1 MPHSRRHH
9 LDVHAERSHGDCVVT
24 CDGELDLFT
33 AAELTRTLRRHERV
47 GRRLILDLSKLR
59 FMDSAGLALLIG
71 QHRRAQQEGTLFA
84 IANPRGEVR
93 RALAISGLDR
103 VLASA

>member
-1 MPHSRRHH
+1 MPRRKRHH
-9 LDVHAERSHGDCVVT
+9 LDVHAQRRDGDCVVS

-33 AAELTRTLRRHERV
+33 AAELTRELRRHERSAP
-47 GRRLILDLSKLR
+47 RLVLDLSHLR

-71 QHRRAQQEGTLFA
+71 QHRRAQQEGTGFA
-84 IANPRGEVR
+84 IANPTGEVR

-103 VLASA
+103 VLQSA